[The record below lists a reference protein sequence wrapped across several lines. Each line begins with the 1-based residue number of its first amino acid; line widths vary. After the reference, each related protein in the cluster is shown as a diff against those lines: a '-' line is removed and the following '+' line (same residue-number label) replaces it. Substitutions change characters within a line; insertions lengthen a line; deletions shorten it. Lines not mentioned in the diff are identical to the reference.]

1 MSTTLNTDGHDVD
14 PDALELGR
22 NIRAFRQ
29 AGSLT
34 LEQFASAVG
43 VSRSLLSQVERG
55 KASPS
60 VATLRSVARVL
71 GVPIAALFTGGTET
85 DGETDKFGRRIVVRR
100 DERRRLDHLAAE
112 GISYEMLTPDINRK
126 IEFLHI
132 EMAPGT
138 TTPSEGASQHNGE
151 ENQLC
156 LDGEYVLEIDGQEFE
171 LKAGDSAS
179 FDGSVPHLAH
189 NRSAER
195 VVIIVAITPA
205 NF

>member
-1 MSTTLNTDGHDVD
+1 MSTTLNSGVQDVD
-14 PDALELGR
+14 PEALELGR

-60 VATLRSVARVL
+60 IATLRNVARVL

-85 DGETDKFGRRIVVRR
+85 DGETDRYGRRIVVRR
-100 DERRRLDHLAAE
+100 DERRQLDHLKAE
-112 GISYEMLTPDINRK
+112 GISYGLLTPDINRK
-126 IEFLHI
+126 VEFLHI
-132 EMAPGT
+132 EMAPGAK
-138 TTPSEGASQHNGE
+138 TPAEGVSQHVGE

-156 LDGEYVLEIDGQEFE
+156 LEGAYTLVFDEQEFE
-171 LKAGDSAS
+171 LRAGDSAS
-179 FDGSVPHLAH
+179 FDASVPHIAR
-189 NRSAER
+189 NPSDQRA
-195 VVIIVAITPA
+195 VIIVAITPV